1 METPRGAIRTL
12 FAPSLRRTLLV
23 RSLTIGLVPIVLIAA
38 LALAVSQRLL
48 QERFDDEARL
58 VAGATASAIQD
69 RIEQT
74 ARSGGVLAAL
84 SSVRDLATARDAR
97 GLREVLIPLKSR
109 LNLDVVLVS
118 DQNGVI
124 TAGGQDFA
132 PNERLP
138 QELLIRAS
146 AGVERSY
153 VIYSEP
159 NGLMIRSITPISA
172 GDPANGPG
180 FIEVGSLLD
189 DSFLES
195 VRAASDSEIA
205 MLVGG
210 DIKVSTPKVM
220 AAAQLPDPA
229 KMQLGVSTY
238 STDVDIDGARYNAI
252 FSLVQSHSAEPE
264 VLAVFLPLGPLED
277 AQRQL
282 AAAVLA
288 GSAVLAILAVVL
300 SYRTARGMTTPLARL
315 AGAARLIGEGHLDAP
330 IATGSAHEI
339 GQLERSFQ
347 SMAGALRARGEHND
361 ALVGEL
367 RGTNLKLAEANR
379 LKSEFLASVS
389 HELRTPM
396 NAIIGYS
403 KLMLDGLDGELTMQ
417 QQTDIARIAQAADN
431 LLAIINGLLDF
442 ARIESGRMEVQPT
455 HFALGEIVE
464 EVVALLTGRVHAKHL
479 VLRTELDP
487 SLPVAWADR
496 HQIRQVLT
504 NLAGNAV
511 KFTTEGEVIVSAAL
525 QGEMIQV
532 TVADTGEGIA
542 AHAHGIIFD
551 EFRQADGS
559 TSRRHGGTGLGLA
572 IARRLVIMN
581 GGRIWVESEVG
592 VGSRFHFTVP
602 TGPPATPS
610 GLPVPEAPLA
620 VAGGERS

>member
-210 DIKVSTPKVM
+210 NIKVSTPKVM

-511 KFTTEGEVIVSAAL
+511 KFTSAGEVVVSAAL

-542 AHAHGIIFD
+542 AHAHEIIFD

-602 TGPPATPS
+602 TGPPATQP
-610 GLPVPEAPLA
+610 GLPAVETPLA
-620 VAGGERS
+620 VAAGKRS

>member
-1 METPRGAIRTL
+1 METPRGAVGTA

-74 ARSGGVLAAL
+74 TRSGAVLAAL
-84 SSVRDLATARDAR
+84 SSVRELATARDSAA
-97 GLREVLIPLKSR
+97 LREVIIPLKSR
-109 LNLDVVLVS
+109 LALDVVLVS
-118 DQNGVI
+118 DQAGVI
-124 TAGGQDFA
+124 IAGGQDFA

-138 QELLIRAS
+138 QELLVRAS
-146 AGVERSY
+146 AGAERSY

-159 NGLMIRSITPISA
+159 KGLMIRSITPISA
-172 GDPANGPG
+172 GDPSKGPG

-189 DSFLES
+189 DSFLQS
-195 VRAASDSEIA
+195 IRAASDSEIA

-210 DIKVSTPKVM
+210 DIKVSTDKVI

-229 KMQLGVSTY
+229 KMQLGVGAY
-238 STDVDIDGARYNAI
+238 AADVDIGGARYNAI
-252 FSLVQSHSAEPE
+252 FSLVQSHSVEPE

-288 GSAVLAILAVVL
+288 GSAVLAVLAVVL
-300 SYRTARGMTTPLARL
+300 SYRTARGMTMPLARL

-347 SMAGALRARGEHND
+347 SMAGALRARGDHND

-417 QQTDIARIAQAADN
+417 QQTDIARIAQAAEN

-442 ARIESGRMEVQPT
+442 ARIESGRMDVQPT
-455 HFALGEIVE
+455 RFALREIVE
-464 EVVALLTGRVHAKHL
+464 EIVALLTERVHAKHL
-479 VLRTELDP
+479 VLHTELDP
-487 SLPVAWADR
+487 SLPVVWADR

-511 KFTTEGEVIVSAAL
+511 KFTAEGEIVISAAL

-542 AHAHGIIFD
+542 PHAHGIIFD

-572 IARRLVIMN
+572 IAKRLVMMN
-581 GGRIWVESEVG
+581 GGRVWVESEVG

-602 TGPPATPS
+602 IGPPTTPS
-610 GLPVPEAPLA
+610 VPPVVGAPLA
-620 VAGGERS
+620 VGAGERR

>member
-1 METPRGAIRTL
+1 METPGGAIRTL
-12 FAPSLRRTLLV
+12 VAPSLRRTLLV

-74 ARSGGVLAAL
+74 TRSGGVLAAL
-84 SSVRDLATARDAR
+84 SNVRDLATARDAR
-97 GLREVLIPLKSR
+97 ALRELLIPLKSR
-109 LNLDVVLVS
+109 LALDVVLVS
-118 DQNGVI
+118 DQNGLI
-124 TAGGQDFA
+124 IAGGQDFA

-146 AGVERSY
+146 AGAERSY

-159 NGLMIRSITPISA
+159 KGLMIRSITPITA
-172 GDPANGPG
+172 GDPSRGPG

-195 VRAASDSEIA
+195 IRAASDSEIA
-205 MLVGG
+205 VLVGG
-210 DIKVSTPKVM
+210 DIKVSTHKVM
-220 AAAQLPDPA
+220 AAARLPDPA
-229 KMQLGVSTY
+229 KMQLGVSAY
-238 STDVDIDGARYNAI
+238 SADVNIGGARYNAI
-252 FSLVQSHSAEPE
+252 FSLVQSHSVDPE

-288 GSAVLAILAVVL
+288 GSAILAVLAVVL
-300 SYRTARGMTTPLARL
+300 SYRTARGMTRPLARL

-330 IATGSAHEI
+330 VATGSAHEI
-339 GQLERSFQ
+339 GQLEHSFQ
-347 SMAGALRARGEHND
+347 SMAGALRTRDERND

-367 RGTNLKLAEANR
+367 RGTNQKLAEANR

-403 KLMLDGLDGELTMQ
+403 KLMLDGLDGELTTQ
-417 QQTDIARIAQAADN
+417 QRTDLFRVAQAADN
-431 LLAIINGLLDF
+431 LLVIINGLLDF
-442 ARIESGRMEVQPT
+442 AKIESGRMDVQPT
-455 HFALGEIVE
+455 GFALREIVD
-464 EVVALLTGRVHAKHL
+464 EVVALLAERAQTKHL

-487 SLPVAWADR
+487 QLPVAWADR

-504 NLAGNAV
+504 NLTANSV
-511 KFTTEGEVIVSAAL
+511 KFTAVGEIVISAVAL
-525 QGEMIQV
+525 GQELQV

-542 AHAHGIIFD
+542 PHAQEIIFH
-551 EFRQADGS
+551 EFRQVDGS
-559 TSRRHGGTGLGLA
+559 ASRRHGGTGLGLA
-572 IARRLVIMN
+572 IARRLVMMN

-602 TGPPATPS
+602 IASTTEGVVPVVSAGPAAT
-610 GLPVPEAPLA
+610 AR
-620 VAGGERS
+620 ERR

>member
-195 VRAASDSEIA
+195 VRAASDFEIA

-229 KMQLGVSTY
+229 KMQLGISTY

-572 IARRLVIMN
+572 IAKRLVIMN

-602 TGPPATPS
+602 TGPPATQS
-610 GLPVPEAPLA
+610 GLPALESPLV
-620 VAGGERS
+620 VAAGKRS